1 MQRGGVA
8 YYPEDNHVHVD
19 LGNIRTWHDN

>member
-19 LGNIRTWHDN
+19 LGNIRSWKTR